1 MNVEIVAE
9 AALFPEKKYL
19 SGIFVA
25 VNVRTEKMAGN
36 LNSSLK
42 TVHLNRQKKFLPL
55 LLDIWLASPIEKDG
69 VVIPI
74 EDVVKRRSKTILH
87 IDNSLG
93 IKFITFYFKYSIKI
107 SSVAGSTKQHLFI
120 SLLVFS
126 CQLFSSLSNILLF
139 IFWKVLTVQPSL
151 QEPTGTQLSLR

>member
-1 MNVEIVAE
+1 VA
-9 AALFPEKKYL
+9 
-19 SGIFVA
+19 GVA
-25 VNVRTEKMAGN
+25 PVKMAGKSDQKN
-36 LNSSLK
+36 GGKFKFSIE
-42 TVHLNRQKKFLPL
+42 TVQLNRQKKFLPL

-93 IKFITFYFKYSIKI
+93 IKIIAFYFKYSLKI

-126 CQLFSSLSNILLF
+126 YQLFSPLSNTVYCYYF
-139 IFWKVLTVQPSL
+139 FGKVSTVPPSL
-151 QEPTGTQLSLR
+151 REPTGTQLSWR